1 MKDKAIDRALTEQ
14 TLRIG
19 RAIEFAQE
27 QDWPDQDTRKKIGT
41 IVELLLGSTLGTT
54 DTYNAYTCG

>member
-1 MKDKAIDRALTEQ
+1 MIERAIDRALTEQ

-19 RAIEFAQE
+19 HAIEFAQE

-41 IVELLLGSTLGTT
+41 IVELLLGGTLGTT
-54 DTYNAYTCG
+54 DTYNAYTAG